1 MLRFIFR
8 RIIGLVPTMAGVS
21 LIVFLIL
28 HLTPGDPARL
38 IGGPDATED
47 DIVAI
52 RHSMLLDRSL
62 PEQYLTFVTRTL
74 TGDLGESFRTRRPV
88 TAEILDRLPYTI
100 ELATVAMAIALI
112 VGVVAGTFSA
122 TRQYSVT
129 DNLVTVGALVGVSI
143 PSFWFGLVLLL
154 IFSLTLGWFPAS
166 GRGGPLWTLEGL
178 QYIAL
183 PAFTL
188 GIAAAASVARLTRSS
203 MLDVLQQDY
212 MTTAKAKG
220 LSAVMLLRRHALK
233 NALIPVVT
241 IAAIQFGQLLGGAII
256 VEGVF
261 GWPGV
266 GRLTMTSIGNRDYPM
281 VQGAV
286 LVLGLT
292 FALLNLFVDVLYAYL
307 DPRIRYK

>member
-100 ELATVAMAIALI
+100 ELATVAMVIALI